1 MPKYE
6 TISSFDLIM
15 DCGRTFSVVKSYST
29 GFYHSIIQL
38 LLQQFYPYKD
48 GHTDESFR
56 AATEVLVPL

>member
-15 DCGRTFSVVKSYST
+15 DCGRTFSMVKSYST

-38 LLQQFYPYKD
+38 LLQQFYPYKH